1 LSARPYL
8 KSNQCKIRGLLDGVY
23 EEEIMRKVYMITL
36 IIFITLAI
44 LLGLYYTQYPTRV
57 DRVSLEMEI
66 QDFEDY
72 KDIKIQNVKVIDNKI
87 LALYTFNDGMGYA
100 TFNKGLNGRCLL
112 TSTQNSN
119 ENTLMVGEIDTNKDN
134 YKIFAGKNYDNKIK
148 SFEVIA
154 VDQNKFVADILNE
167 NYYILPIS
175 DPKGIFSFLNFDL
188 YDEEGKS
195 IREEIGSKYFSKSTG
210 GNAKSKAELVLFNFW
225 YVFVTSVSGSIIY
238 LIYRPN
244 QKDNTATKEQPQL

>member
-1 LSARPYL
+1 M
-8 KSNQCKIRGLLDGVY
+8 K
-23 EEEIMRKVYMITL
+23 KVYMITL
-36 IIFITLAI
+36 IIFITLVI
-44 LLGLYYTQYPTRV
+44 LLGLYYIQYPTRV

-66 QDFEDY
+66 QDFEEY

-112 TSTQNSN
+112 TSTQNNS
-119 ENTLMVGEIDTNKDN
+119 ENTLMVGELDTNKDN

-154 VDQNKFVADILNE
+154 VDQNKFVADISNE

-175 DPKGIFSFLNFDL
+175 DPKEVFSFLNFDL
-188 YDEEGKS
+188 YDEEGK
-195 IREEIGSKYFSKSTG
+195 IITEEIGSKYFSKSTG
-210 GNAKSKAELVLFNFW
+210 GNAKFKAELAIFNFW

-238 LIYRPN
+238 LICRPN
-244 QKDNTATKEQPQL
+244 QKDNKSIKEQSQL